1 MDASTLG
8 QWVILMFAPTL
19 VICAALALPRG
30 ISALRRLTTKRRAG
44 ATPQPTR
51 PPIEQLAAD
60 VRRLLQRHHALRQST
75 EMAMRGLK
83 LRATEAAITDL
94 ALEAAR
100 ALGVP
105 CPSPANGTG
114 LTTAELV
121 RLLQELADA
130 GLVLAPL
137 VGQFAD
143 DDHS

>member
-30 ISALRRLTTKRRAG
+30 ISALRRLTMTRRVG
-44 ATPQPTR
+44 ATPLPTR

-60 VRRLLQRHHALRQST
+60 LRRLLQRHHALRQST
-75 EMAMRGLK
+75 EMARGQK
-83 LRATEAAITDL
+83 LHATEAAISDL
-94 ALEAAR
+94 AVEAAR

-105 CPSPANGTG
+105 SPSLSNGTG
-114 LTTAELV
+114 LTTAELL
-121 RLLQELADA
+121 RLLHELADA